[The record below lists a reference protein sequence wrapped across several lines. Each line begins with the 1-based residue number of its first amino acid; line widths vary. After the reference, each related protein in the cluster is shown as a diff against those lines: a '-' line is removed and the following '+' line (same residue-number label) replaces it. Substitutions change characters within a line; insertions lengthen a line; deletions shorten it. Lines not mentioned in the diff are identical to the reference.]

1 MWQLQLVANGFC
13 CAAGSH
19 IADAESIATPQSP
32 HNHFANPHMFF
43 MRCLLYYQKSLDIGS
58 PLQAIGFATAL
69 SQSAVVEF
77 PEKSDQVDWSRLT
90 DFKIAI

>member
-1 MWQLQLVANGFC
+1 
-13 CAAGSH
+13 
-19 IADAESIATPQSP
+19 
-32 HNHFANPHMFF
+32 MFF